1 MINILQKFKD
11 LQFGEPQTDQQM
23 TVIPIVGADRGD
35 VAEPSNITF
44 QKTSSYGT
52 MVFENI
58 DTKVGIIPSNY
69 MTRGKSAQDHAMSG
83 SGIVLPGRTSFNNAC
98 CIESSQGGMLSGA
111 ENLDIL
117 PASLRKAF
125 TDMQLR
131 REKGYSKLWPRIKN
145 WLKGIPGI
153 RTGDAHLTYFYD
165 DPTYKDAIESFC
177 AAFEPVPNQ
186 LGAFILFEGIPIGIE
201 IMPTANHWAEYWELL
216 IRGCYGAELVKL
228 QATNEIKKSSTLIIP
243 NIPDDSSP
251 EEIEKLFSN
260 FSHSIQ
266 SSMIPLLN
274 AIQITGRNS
283 DVNAHGL
290 HIEVLKTDSGGGGD
304 IITQNTEP
312 IYLSIVL

>member
-23 TVIPIVGADRGD
+23 TVIPIVGSDRGD

-52 MVFENI
+52 MVFENT

-83 SGIVLPGRTSFNNAC
+83 SGIALPGRTSFDNAC
-98 CIESSQGGMLSGA
+98 CIESSQGGMLHGA

-117 PASLRKAF
+117 PASLRKAL

-131 REKGYSKLWPRIKN
+131 KRRKYDKLWSRITS
-145 WLKGIPGI
+145 WLKNIPGV
-153 RTGDAHLTYFYD
+153 RKGNAHLRYFYD

-186 LGAFILFEGIPIGIE
+186 LGAFILFEGVPIGIE
-201 IMPTANHWAEYWELL
+201 IMPTANHWVEYWELL

-243 NIPDDSSP
+243 KIPDGASA

-260 FSHSIQ
+260 FTNSIQ

-274 AIQITGRNS
+274 AIQITDRDS
-283 DVNAHGL
+283 DVNASGL
-290 HIEVLKTDSGGGGD
+290 HIEVLKTASGGGGD
-304 IITQNTEP
+304 IITQDTEP